1 MKRTGLG
8 KRINLIRKD
17 KNITSDKLSEL
28 CNINATYLRQIECGS
43 KIPSLPVFIDIC
55 NALDISA
62 DYLLQDEITSGH
74 SDTTNELDLLL
85 KNATPS
91 QQELALTIIKAIL
104 KYNKQ

>member
-8 KRINLIRKD
+8 KHINLIRKD

-62 DYLLQDEITSGH
+62 DYLLQDELTSNH
-74 SDTTNELDLLL
+74 SSTANDLDTLL